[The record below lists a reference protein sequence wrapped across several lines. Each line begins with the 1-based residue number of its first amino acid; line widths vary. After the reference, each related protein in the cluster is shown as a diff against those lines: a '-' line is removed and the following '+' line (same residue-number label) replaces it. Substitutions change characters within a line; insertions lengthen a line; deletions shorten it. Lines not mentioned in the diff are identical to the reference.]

1 MRKSI
6 ASLAIAMGLTLVVRS
21 THADEGKTPLD
32 KLPAAALQAVKKRF
46 SDAQISGASKETEDG
61 KTVYEVTL
69 KDKGHTVEVTA
80 TAEGTLL
87 TIEREIPLK
96 EVPEV
101 VKNAFDAKNA
111 NTKVQSIE
119 EVIKVEGAKETLQY
133 YEFHLPGDVEVCIYP
148 DGKLRESAPAPKK

>member
-1 MRKSI
+1 MRMSI
-6 ASLAIAMGLTLVVRS
+6 GILAIAVGLILVVGS
-21 THADEGKTPLD
+21 TRADEEKTPLD
-32 KLPAAALQAVKKRF
+32 KVPAAALQAVKKRF
-46 SDAQISGASKETEDG
+46 PDAQISGASKETENG

-69 KDKGHTVEVTA
+69 KDKGRTVEVTA

-87 TIEREIPLK
+87 TIEREIPMK

-101 VKNAFDAKNA
+101 VKKAFDAKSA
-111 NTKVQSIE
+111 DAKVQSIE

-148 DGKLRESAPAPKK
+148 DGKLRDSAPAPKK